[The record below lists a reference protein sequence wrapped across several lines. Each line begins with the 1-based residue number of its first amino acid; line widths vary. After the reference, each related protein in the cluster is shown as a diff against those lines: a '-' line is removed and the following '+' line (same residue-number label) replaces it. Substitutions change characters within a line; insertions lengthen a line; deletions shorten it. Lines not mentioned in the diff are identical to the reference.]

1 MIFFYLDKKIEN
13 PDLKRLLGKEKF
25 SEIFIQKSSLSK
37 IIQQSLDSNFSFKKI
52 DSTYEIESTDDDIIV
67 WNSNIICKDEIS
79 QRFILKKLINS
90 YFSLFYG
97 SLQSYIFKGRSD
109 ELKKIL
115 NANNKY
121 ILSSSIVQ
129 LESEQNIVTIN
140 TIWDLKNF
148 SLLNPHVR
156 YFNKLKFKDKLI
168 IKKSTRKI
176 KIIEE
181 FNFLNNLPKKIK
193 KYYVTVS
200 NLLVKEN
207 FAQYSMNKING
218 IDLSLRYINKSFS
231 AEIIKNIFDEIK
243 IYFDLTLTLKGL
255 AKESACDFLVKKNN
269 YRLLELERWGGFGQL
284 NTFVENHTSFSSIK
298 NLFDL
303 SNKLL
308 SSNKTLLNS
317 TQTVFS
323 HGDLCFS
330 NIILDDERAQ
340 LVFIDPKGVGV
351 RKIDD
356 CYRSPY
362 YDLAKLSHSL
372 LGGYDHIIND
382 IAEINFDNNMKAS
395 LQFNHNLDEYKN
407 IFKTFV
413 NSLGFDYYLVRQ
425 IEISLFLSMLPL
437 HIETPKKVNMLVLRA
452 CELINGLKK

>member
-1 MIFFYLDKKIEN
+1 MNFFYLDKKIEN
-13 PDLKRLLGKEKF
+13 PDLKRFLGKQKF

-37 IIQQSLDSNFSFKKI
+37 IIQQSLDYKFSFKKI
-52 DSTYEIESTDDDIIV
+52 DSAYEIESIDDEIIV
-67 WNSNIICKDEIS
+67 WNSDIVCKDEIS
-79 QRFILKKLINS
+79 QKFIIKKLMNS

-97 SLQSYIFKGRSD
+97 SLKSYIFKGRRD
-109 ELKKIL
+109 ELRIIL
-115 NANNKY
+115 DADNKY
-121 ILSSSIVQ
+121 ILSDRIIQ
-129 LESEQNIVTIN
+129 LESEENIITIN
-140 TIWDLKNF
+140 TLWDLKNF
-148 SLLNPHVR
+148 SLLNPNVR

-168 IKKSTRKI
+168 IKKSTNKI

-193 KYYVTVS
+193 KYYVSVS

-218 IDLSLRYINKSFS
+218 IDLSMRYINKSLS

-255 AKESACDFLVKKNN
+255 TKESASDFLIKKNN
-269 YRLLELERWGGFGQL
+269 YRFLELECWGGIEQL
-284 NTFVENHTSFSSIK
+284 NTFVANYTSYPSIK
-298 NLFDL
+298 SLFDL
-303 SNKLL
+303 SNKLI
-308 SSNKTLLNS
+308 SSNKTLINS
-317 TQTVFS
+317 TQAVFS

-330 NIILDDERAQ
+330 NIILDDERVQ
-340 LVFIDPKGVGV
+340 LVFVDPRGGGA

-356 CYRSPY
+356 YYISPY
-362 YDLAKLSHSL
+362 YDLAKLCHSL
-372 LGGYDHIIND
+372 LGGYDHIINN

-437 HIETPKKVNMLVLRA
+437 HIESPKKVNMLVLRV
-452 CELINGLKK
+452 CELINGLEK